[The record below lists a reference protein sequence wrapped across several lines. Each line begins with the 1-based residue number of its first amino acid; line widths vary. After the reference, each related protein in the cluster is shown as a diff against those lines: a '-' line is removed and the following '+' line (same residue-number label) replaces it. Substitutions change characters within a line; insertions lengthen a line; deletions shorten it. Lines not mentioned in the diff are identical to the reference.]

1 MGAANGYDDQL
12 GPNPHHNGTARQ
24 QPFCCARFS
33 PAARKLLLVD
43 DHELVRFGIRA
54 LHPEIGGVPIR
65 RVEAGSLRETLE
77 LNGRAGGVDAVLLDC
92 KGLLGL
98 LQFLHI

>member
-1 MGAANGYDDQL
+1 MEMTISL
-12 GPNPHHNGTARQ
+12 GQTLTTTERLASSPSVALASP
-24 QPFCCARFS
+24 

-43 DHELVRFGIRA
+43 DHELVRFGIRL

-92 KGLLGL
+92 KGLQRL